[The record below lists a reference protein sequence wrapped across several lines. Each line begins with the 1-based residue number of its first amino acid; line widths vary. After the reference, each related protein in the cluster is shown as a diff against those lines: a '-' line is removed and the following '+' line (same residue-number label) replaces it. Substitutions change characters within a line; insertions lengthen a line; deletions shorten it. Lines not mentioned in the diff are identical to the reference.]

1 MPPNAVLC
9 PIVSTSFP
17 HLLGL
22 CNPTLLV
29 KPFEITCH
37 LRTGEPWEIKK
48 AVCLHEED
56 AGIMWKHME
65 YRNGHAEVRRSRRL
79 VLSFVS
85 TVVNY
90 E

>member
-1 MPPNAVLC
+1 M
-9 PIVSTSFP
+9 STSFI
-17 HLLGL
+17 G
-22 CNPTLLV
+22 
-29 KPFEITCH
+29 FEVSSGQCAEVNKKC
-37 LRTGEPWEIKK
+37 LRGTGEPWEIKK

-79 VLSFVS
+79 VLSFVA